1 MPTTTAVMRWL
12 NEKPEL
18 VEQYTRARELQAET
32 LFDELLDIADDA
44 SNDWME
50 INKDGDTRYE
60 LNGEHTQRTRIRI
73 DVRKWKISKMLP
85 KKYGDRV
92 QNDHAGRIAIETTPD
107 LSKLSDAEL
116 RLLAEIQSKSGTR
129 EA

>member
-1 MPTTTAVMRWL
+1 MKWL

-60 LNGEHTQRTRIRI
+60 LNGEHTQRTKIRI

-85 KKYGDRV
+85 KKYGDRSQV
-92 QNDHAGRIAIETTPD
+92 DHTNNGKEFQAQTVI
-107 LSKLSDAEL
+107 
-116 RLLAEIQSKSGTR
+116 IQSTGEIPEKT
-129 EA
+129 

>member
-1 MPTTTAVMRWL
+1 MRWL

-50 INKDGDTRYE
+50 INKDGDVRYE
-60 LNGEHTQRTRIRI
+60 LNGEHTQRTKIRI

-85 KKYGDRV
+85 KKYGERSQV
-92 QNDHAGRIAIETTPD
+92 DHTNNGKEFQATTVV
-107 LSKLSDAEL
+107 
-116 RLLAEIQSKSGTR
+116 IQSTG
-129 EA
+129 EAPEKT